1 MLPDLNQESIDIAT
15 VVPTQKRHQYP
26 ASALRTTQ
34 QARRNI
40 NQDMR
45 STASAFRDRPESVT
59 PGYSEQ
65 VPTQHSTKQGNYSVS
80 PRRRIT
86 KGNHDLNLDRITP
99 EMAA

>member
-15 VVPTQKRHQYP
+15 VVPTQKKYP

-45 STASAFRDRPESVT
+45 STATAFRDRPESVT

-65 VPTQHSTKQGNYSVS
+65 VPT
-80 PRRRIT
+80 
-86 KGNHDLNLDRITP
+86 
-99 EMAA
+99 